1 VASSAAA
8 LPQAPVVERQ
18 IALPPAFGEERA
30 VLHEEL
36 YSEFSDQKLLIA
48 MCASVNDARY
58 IVRRTLE
65 LIEQSRILLRE
76 FDDRWPLTDR
86 S

>member
-1 VASSAAA
+1 M
-8 LPQAPVVERQ
+8 P
-18 IALPPAFGEERA
+18 
-30 VLHEEL
+30 HEEL
-36 YSEFSDQKLLIA
+36 YSEFSDQRLLIK

-65 LIEQSRILLRE
+65 LIEQSRIMLRE
-76 FDDRWPLTDR
+76 LDDRWPVTDR